1 MGIIEGFKSEKN
13 MKIHVLAAIAA
24 ITMGSALHITK
35 AEWLLI
41 TFAISLVISVELLNT
56 AIEKTINNIT
66 KTNPETY
73 KAMGLPKDLSAGAVL
88 IVSIAA
94 LVAGLIIF
102 LPYLI

>member
-41 TFAISLVISVELLNT
+41 TFAISLVI
-56 AIEKTINNIT
+56 
-66 KTNPETY
+66 
-73 KAMGLPKDLSAGAVL
+73 
-88 IVSIAA
+88 
-94 LVAGLIIF
+94 
-102 LPYLI
+102 